1 MSGDAL
7 EVVLANNDAF
17 SRMDVDRMLRLYA
30 RDAVV
35 VDRRRV
41 SIGTFVGHDE
51 LRPYYLSIFHSAVT
65 LHEDL
70 RVLAQEEG
78 GIVVCDCELRGQLAA
93 APAMAAEVTVPYGLV
108 IEVRD
113 GLIVR
118 LEIHENG
125 ADALAS
131 RSDEDP
137 GGTGNEV

>member
-1 MSGDAL
+1 MDGEPLD
-7 EVVLANNDAF
+7 VVLENNDAF

-30 RDAVV
+30 RDAMV

-51 LRPYYLSIFHSAVT
+51 LRPYYLSIFHSAES

-70 RVLAQEEG
+70 TVIGQEAG
-78 GIVVCDCELRGQLAA
+78 GIVVCECELRGRLAA
-93 APAMAAEVTVPYGLV
+93 APAHAAEVTVPYGLV

-113 GLIVR
+113 GLIR
-118 LEIHENG
+118 RIELHESG

-131 RSDEDP
+131 REEDKGRP
-137 GGTGNEV
+137 QDV